1 MPLTKE
7 LCHWDDDVFLENC
20 STTVGTAEIWRFS
33 VAATEWWTKP
43 NPFIPNCNFI
53 QARFFLEFFPLCFR
67 FIFNVRNV
75 LCGEQSR
82 NAQTVAAAP
91 QLRRDKKSGL
101 RFVRAEK
108 TESECKRNGRTKT
121 FAADTLGAAF
131 TSYSIA
137 HGTGKKRSH
146 RKWRRLPCITVL
158 VNFYYIFILNDV
170 KKERWNT
177 HTQRQCHLIAA
188 AKKCA
193 KTGTNRKKNWCV
205 CVCEC
210 CARLF
215 EFDLKQNVVEK
226 KAGKSERKFH
236 SASMLLYEQTPIKID
251 SYGILNEMRQSR
263 QPRIDR
269 ANVNKAPSA
278 WIRSGVLVR
287 WQCGFLTIRRQRRQR
302 SGKCCVF
309 VFPFESL
316 RHRLSIFVIACRIQ
330 YFCRNFINY

>member
-121 FAADTLGAAF
+121 FAADTLDAAF

-205 CVCEC
+205 CVWVL
-210 CARLF
+210 CAAFRIWF
-215 EFDLKQNVVEK
+215 EAKCGREK
-226 KAGKSERKFH
+226 SRKKWTKI
-236 SASMLLYEQTPIKID
+236 SLSVNASLWTNADKNWQLWNFKWNATKPAAAD
-251 SYGILNEMRQSR
+251 RQS
-263 QPRIDR
+263 
-269 ANVNKAPSA
+269 
-278 WIRSGVLVR
+278 
-287 WQCGFLTIRRQRRQR
+287 QC
-302 SGKCCVF
+302 
-309 VFPFESL
+309 E
-316 RHRLSIFVIACRIQ
+316 
-330 YFCRNFINY
+330 